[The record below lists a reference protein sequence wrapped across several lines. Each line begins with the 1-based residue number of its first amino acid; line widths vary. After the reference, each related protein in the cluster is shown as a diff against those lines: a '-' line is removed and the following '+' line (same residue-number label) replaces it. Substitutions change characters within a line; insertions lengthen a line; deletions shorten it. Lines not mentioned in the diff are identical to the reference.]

1 MKSYLFRSSSILF
14 AFALLVSL
22 SLSGTAQQSPRQ
34 QQQLQVQQQEERP
47 QPELA
52 VQQIDA
58 EALRIIVPPAC
69 KGLVPVVQIHNSGPG
84 NPSAALLAF
93 MGGHVRKGYNNP
105 AVNTYFGDTFKIK
118 SCRICYATIEAN
130 VEHYGDSW
138 SNDSLTV
145 GAAPFGPGNRF
156 VSAYI
161 WPPNTNPKTFT
172 WVLNAALM
180 NTYLMS
186 GSQPPTDVDAYAQDD
201 TNFHSLKLSVWYY

>member
-1 MKSYLFRSSSILF
+1 MKSYLFRASSIF
-14 AFALLVSL
+14 FALALLLSL

-34 QQQLQVQQQEERP
+34 QQQVQQQEERP

-58 EALRIIVPPAC
+58 ETLRIALPREC
-69 KGLVPVVQIHNSGPG
+69 KGIVPVVQTHNSGPG
-84 NPSAALLAF
+84 SPSTALLSF
-93 MGGHVRKGYNNP
+93 MGTHARKGFNNP
-105 AVNTYFGDTFKIK
+105 AVNTYFGDSFKLK
-118 SCRICYATIEAN
+118 SCRVCYATIEAN
-130 VEHYGDSW
+130 VEHYGDTW

-145 GAAPFGPGNRF
+145 GAAPFGTGNRF

-172 WVLNAALM
+172 WVLNAALL

-201 TNFHSLKLSVWYY
+201 SNFHSLKLTVWYY